1 MEEDGYWRILDG
13 LAATSTI
20 VIDRPKGTSHP
31 RYPPDSI
38 YPVDYGYLRDTAS
51 MGGSGIDVWVGTGL
65 CGIDAII
72 CVADLVKRDSEI
84 KTLIDCTEE
93 EKRLIF
99 GVHNETENMK
109 GVLVRRKPPRS

>member
-31 RYPPDSI
+31 QYPDSI

-51 MGGSGIDVWVGTGL
+51 MDGSGIDVWVGTGL

-72 CVADLVKRDSEI
+72 CVADLVKGDSEI
-84 KTLIDCTEE
+84 KILIDCTEE